1 MKGGYKM
8 EGKQLTLSDPIF
20 IEIRKQLETW
30 RSADNKGK
38 AIPKQIWGS
47 AVKLAQKYNVSSV
60 AKELRLSYS
69 NLKRRTYP
77 EQIQKRNKKIANA
90 PFIELDLKGATS
102 PQECI
107 LEMEDSR
114 GAKMKIHLKGQHE
127 LDLAGLGR
135 AFWGK

>member
-1 MKGGYKM
+1 M
-8 EGKQLTLSDPIF
+8 EGKQLILSDPVF

-30 RSADNKGK
+30 RIADNKGK
-38 AIPKQIWGS
+38 AIPKQIWES

-60 AKELRLSYS
+60 SKELRLSYGD
-69 NLKRRTYP
+69 LKRRAYP

-102 PQECI
+102 PQECT

>member
-1 MKGGYKM
+1 M
-8 EGKQLTLSDPIF
+8 EGKQLILSDPVF

-30 RSADNKGK
+30 RSADSKGK
-38 AIPKQIWGS
+38 AIPKQIWDS
-47 AVKLAQKYNVSSV
+47 AVKLAQQHKVSTVSK
-60 AKELRLSYS
+60 ALRLSYGD
-69 NLKRRTYP
+69 LKRRAYP
-77 EQIQKRNKKIANA
+77 AHAQKNKKNISK
-90 PFIELDLKGATS
+90 PSFIELDLKRSTS